1 MTQNDIEEIM
11 RLLDESDMT
20 TWPME
25 DQLAI
30 SAAYL
35 TMINTVAPIVLR
47 NASKDK
53 KATFLFKIRKD

>member
-1 MTQNDIEEIM
+1 MTQDYIVELM
-11 RLLDESDMT
+11 RLLDESDIT

-25 DQLAI
+25 DQLMI

-35 TMINTVAPIVLR
+35 AMVSTVEPIVLR

-53 KATFLFKIRKD
+53 KATFLFKIGED